1 MSLGGF
7 RYSSIHIT
15 LSSRV
20 KNAFQRHQLP
30 QTTVDLTSASSSS
43 AFTSLPAQFSES
55 FLNLRAIPLHAWP
68 LPHSRYPLSEVRLGH
83 VRRNAKET

>member
-7 RYSSIHIT
+7 RHSSIHIT

-30 QTTVDLTSASSSS
+30 QTTIDLTSASSSS
-43 AFTSLPAQFSES
+43 AFTSLPGSVLRELSE
-55 FLNLRAIPLHAWP
+55 FA
-68 LPHSRYPLSEVRLGH
+68 RYPAARL
-83 VRRNAKET
+83 AAPAFAISTE